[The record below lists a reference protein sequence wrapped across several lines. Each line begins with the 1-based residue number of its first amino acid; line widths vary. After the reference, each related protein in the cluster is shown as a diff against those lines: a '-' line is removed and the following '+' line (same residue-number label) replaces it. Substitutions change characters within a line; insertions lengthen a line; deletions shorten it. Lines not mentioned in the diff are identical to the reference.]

1 MAPLDKDI
9 PRLPCDVSNI
19 KNLDTYIEVINQL
32 TTCISNA
39 VNEGKSVTAVN
50 KRLIN
55 LAAEEIRRASN
66 SLSTVLSAKASH
78 AEEQSLKNDILT
90 IVREEIKKLKEVLT
104 PTSNAPGPTYA
115 EVASI
120 APKKPAIVIKSTNP
134 TAKSSDILATW
145 KKNISFKKEKYAPVK
160 MQTISNG
167 KIRVEFENYKQC
179 EEAITKTNQ
188 VEGLQA
194 EESKNRSPLII
205 LKGITKETAKEE
217 LIEIISYQNSIPED
231 ALRLCFLTS
240 NKNNALYNA
249 VLEVT
254 PKYYTTIT
262 TYGRVAI
269 NHQRVFVGPFS
280 RFVQCHLCLQFGH
293 TKTKCAITIHPCAF
307 CASEDH
313 NIMDCPNRTSDEKRK
328 CYNCHKHNLKTN
340 ANADIRHNATNVKL
354 CPRIISIKKKLE
366 ESTDYGLTN

>member
-50 KRLIN
+50 KCLIN

-120 APKKPAIVIKSTNP
+120 APKKPEPN
-134 TAKSSDILATW
+134 
-145 KKNISFKKEKYAPVK
+145 
-160 MQTISNG
+160 
-167 KIRVEFENYKQC
+167 
-179 EEAITKTNQ
+179 
-188 VEGLQA
+188 
-194 EESKNRSPLII
+194 
-205 LKGITKETAKEE
+205 
-217 LIEIISYQNSIPED
+217 
-231 ALRLCFLTS
+231 LT
-240 NKNNALYNA
+240 
-249 VLEVT
+249 
-254 PKYYTTIT
+254 
-262 TYGRVAI
+262 
-269 NHQRVFVGPFS
+269 
-280 RFVQCHLCLQFGH
+280 
-293 TKTKCAITIHPCAF
+293 
-307 CASEDH
+307 
-313 NIMDCPNRTSDEKRK
+313 
-328 CYNCHKHNLKTN
+328 
-340 ANADIRHNATNVKL
+340 
-354 CPRIISIKKKLE
+354 
-366 ESTDYGLTN
+366 